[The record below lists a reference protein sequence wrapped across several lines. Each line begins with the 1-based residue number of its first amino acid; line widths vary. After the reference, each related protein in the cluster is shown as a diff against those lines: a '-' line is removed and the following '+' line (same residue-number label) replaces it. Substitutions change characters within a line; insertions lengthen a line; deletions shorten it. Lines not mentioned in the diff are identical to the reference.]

1 MTEDENRVVVVG
13 AGPVGLTAALAL
25 ARRGI
30 AVVLLAAESELVQ
43 ELRGSTFH
51 PPTLD
56 LLDEFGIVPR
66 MIEVGLKAPTWQFRD
81 RETGPVATFDL
92 SLLAGDTNHP
102 YRVQCEQWKLMRF
115 LEEGLRKIPGAE
127 IRYGHEAIAVSQN
140 GEGATVT
147 AKTQSGPVSITG
159 RYVIAADGAHSALRQ
174 SLGIEFDGFTYPE
187 LFLIASTDFP
197 FENVLTD
204 IAYVNYI
211 GDPFEWLV
219 LLRVPDLWRVLV
231 PAPAPQNSDRAGL
244 LSDESLQGVLQRVVR
259 RDEPY
264 NIAHRSLYNVHQRV
278 AKSFRRG
285 RVLLAGDAAH
295 INNPLGG
302 MGMNGGIQDAF
313 NLVGKLTQI
322 FAGADDRVLDRYD
335 RQRRTVAVEA
345 VQQQTHRNREIIS
358 ERDPQMRRKALD
370 QLRRMAADKA
380 LAREYLLKSS
390 MIASLRHAAEIQ

>member
-1 MTEDENRVVVVG
+1 MASQNDRVIAVG

-25 ARRGI
+25 GRRGI
-30 AVVLLAAESELVQ
+30 PVVLLTAEPELLM

-56 LLDEFGIVPR
+56 LLDEFGVVPR

-115 LEEGLRKIPGAE
+115 LADELRKLPGSDV
-127 IRYGHEAIAVSQN
+127 RFGHQVTSVRQNDDAV
-140 GEGATVT
+140 TVT
-147 AKTQSGPVSITG
+147 ADTAAGPVSIDG
-159 RYVIAADGAHSALRQ
+159 RYAVAADGARSAVRR
-174 SLGIEFDGFTYPE
+174 SLGVEFEGFTYPE

-197 FENVLTD
+197 FEKTLTD

-211 GDPFEWLV
+211 ADPLEWLV
-219 LLRVPDLWRVLV
+219 LLRVPGLWRVLV
-231 PAPAPQNSDRAGL
+231 PAADTPDRDQL
-244 LSDESLQGVLQRVVR
+244 LSDEVLQPVLQRVVP

-264 NIAHRSLYNVHQRV
+264 AIAHRSVYPVHQRV
-278 AKSFRRG
+278 AKHFRHG

-313 NLVGKLTQI
+313 NLSDKLAQI
-322 FAGADDRVLDRYD
+322 WAGADDRLLDRYE
-335 RQRRTVAVEA
+335 RQRRTVAIEA
-345 VQQQTHRNREIIS
+345 VQQQTNRNQQIIS
-358 ERDPQMRRKALD
+358 ERDPVTRKKTLDEMRRT
-370 QLRRMAADKA
+370 AADRKA
-380 LAREYLLKSS
+380 ARAYLLRSS
-390 MIASLRHAAEIQ
+390 MIASVRRAAEIE